1 MRKSIIAGAAITAS
15 FALAGTAQ
23 ASSPSN
29 PVMMTTFDGFDLG
42 TVNGQDGW
50 LAPNTNVDQDVIDV
64 EGDKKFRISN
74 AFFSGSFGDMP
85 HSKPV
90 LKPAGEN
97 EAANVLV
104 NKFTIKAPDTFVPG
118 LAMAVSPDDG
128 QGSRMSRVRFNDTA
142 DGINVLFDDS
152 TFVPQTIATELDR
165 TVEHTVEIETTF
177 VHGHD
182 NDVVRVI
189 IDGTE
194 VKRGGSWENYYRSD
208 EERNPS
214 ASDRLLIRP
223 TTPVA
228 PATLDNGFLFDN
240 VSTES
245 KHVDNPAPLHSVVL
259 PQGPKGDTGDTGAT
273 GATGATGSTGAD
285 GSNGTDGKNGSNGTT
300 GVNGK
305 DGAAGSAGKDGVNGV
320 TTIIHDRGPVT
331 GASIRTIHASK
342 FKGMKFIGVR
352 ASLRGKRLAAHGR
365 TIKVDLRGKSV
376 GNYLVHMTAKYK
388 KGGKIVKVRSIRS
401 LNIVRK

>member
-1 MRKSIIAGAAITAS
+1 MRITIIAGAAITAS
-15 FALAGTAQ
+15 LAFGGTAQ
-23 ASSPSN
+23 ASNSAN
-29 PVMMTTFDGFDLG
+29 PVMMTTFDGFNLG
-42 TVNGQDGW
+42 TVDGQGGW
-50 LAPNTNVDQDVIDV
+50 LASNTNVDQDVVDV
-64 EGDKKFRISN
+64 EGDKKFQISN

-104 NKFTIKAPDTFVPG
+104 NKFTIQAPDTFIPG

-142 DGINVLFDDS
+142 NGVDVLFDDS
-152 TFVPQTIATELDR
+152 TFIPHTIATGLDR

-177 VHGHD
+177 IYGHD

-228 PATLDNGFLFDN
+228 PSTIDNGFRFDN
-240 VSTES
+240 VSSES
-245 KHVDNPAPLHSVVL
+245 KHVDNPAPLHPVML
-259 PQGPKGDTGDTGAT
+259 PQGPKGDD
-273 GATGATGSTGAD
+273 GAD
-285 GSNGTDGKNGSNGTT
+285 GQ
-300 GVNGK
+300 
-305 DGAAGSAGKDGVNGV
+305 DGVNGV
-320 TTIIHDRGPVT
+320 TTLIHDRGAVT
-331 GASIRTIHASK
+331 GASMRTVHASK
-342 FKGMKFIGVR
+342 IKGMQVR
-352 ASLRGKRLAAHGR
+352 QRPCEAAR
-365 TIKVDLRGKSV
+365 
-376 GNYLVHMTAKYK
+376 
-388 KGGKIVKVRSIRS
+388 
-401 LNIVRK
+401 